1 MNAEKIAM
9 LLGATV
15 GADRDQAQSAEKEL
29 DSMQKILGFPGLILQ
44 IVMNKSVDPAV
55 RQSGAIY
62 LKNFCQHFWME
73 REVVGPDGDSLSNF
87 AIHESDKKVNILYF
101 LPTYNLCNINNIDVI
116 IQYIRDNIV
125 ESIIASQTV
134 IRSQLVVIANNIIKN
149 DYPHKFPEVNDKVL
163 GYLRVRNAIICFKIS
178 ILNFRIQMNQ
188 QI

>member
-87 AIHESDKKVNILYF
+87 AIHETDKKVF
-101 LPTYNLCNINNIDVI
+101 TTAYNSAYNSCGLLHKDRHYVI
-116 IQYIRDNIV
+116 M
-125 ESIIASQTV
+125 T
-134 IRSQLVVIANNIIKN
+134 L
-149 DYPHKFPEVNDKVL
+149 
-163 GYLRVRNAIICFKIS
+163 
-178 ILNFRIQMNQ
+178 
-188 QI
+188 

>member
-1 MNAEKIAM
+1 MLDETDCLKSFFHFRRSIREWDFEIEKMNAEKIAM

-87 AIHESDKKVNILYF
+87 AIHETDKKVIPSYYV
-101 LPTYNLCNINNIDVI
+101 TK
-116 IQYIRDNIV
+116 
-125 ESIIASQTV
+125 T
-134 IRSQLVVIANNIIKN
+134 
-149 DYPHKFPEVNDKVL
+149 
-163 GYLRVRNAIICFKIS
+163 
-178 ILNFRIQMNQ
+178 
-188 QI
+188 